1 MENFVVP
8 VKKEEV
14 VVSRAYVDDPLNRE
28 FIHDVSNAISNI
40 VFLLSNISRSFSGLN
55 REENDK
61 IKKNVFWRY
70 LS

>member
-28 FIHDVSNAISNI
+28 FIHDVSNSISNI